1 MRNQTKILGI
11 YLFIYL
17 SFDTAKGG
25 GVGLH
30 NVFKHIHIHTYQN
43 RNLFKKKNLYE
54 KTRYL
59 HVIQYDATQQNAR

>member
-1 MRNQTKILGI
+1 MRSQTKILGI

-30 NVFKHIHIHTYQN
+30 NVNIYTFTHIKTGIY
-43 RNLFKKKNLYE
+43 LKKKKIYM
-54 KTRYL
+54 KRQG
-59 HVIQYDATQQNAR
+59 ICM